1 MGSSSVRLRT
11 MLSALLLLIV
21 LVCSQLLAA
30 TVAPEQDGY
39 TGQRAVGRAGF
50 AYLGGLRTFVA
61 AVLWNRIDPL
71 LHGYY
76 NGVPL
81 DDQTYMIPTLRLIT
95 ALDPQFEQAYSLAV
109 WLVFK
114 RVGEEEGI
122 EIARSSVEENPRSG
136 MLRTGLAQVLL
147 FHGDEADEDEMRDAA
162 EFIVSDRAVWFD
174 DYSRFEGY
182 AAAATVFKR
191 LGMIE
196 EREKALAELE
206 KMRLSD
212 AEVGDHDHDGDGE
225 QDH

>member
-1 MGSSSVRLRT
+1 MGRSSTRLRT
-11 MLSALLLLIV
+11 SISALLLLV
-21 LVCSQLLAA
+21 ALVGSQFLASS
-30 TVAPEQDGY
+30 VAPERDGY

-61 AVLWNRIDPL
+61 AVLWNRIEPQ

-76 NGVPL
+76 SGVPL
-81 DDQTYMIPTLRLIT
+81 DDQTYMIPTLRLIN

-114 RVGEEEGI
+114 RVGETEGI
-122 EIARSSVEENPRSG
+122 EVARTSVEQNPRSG

-147 FHGDEADEDEMRDAA
+147 FHGDKADDEEMRDAA

-174 DYSRFEGY
+174 DFSRFEGY
-182 AAAATVFKR
+182 AAAASVFKR
-191 LGMIE
+191 LGMNE
-196 EREKALAELE
+196 ERAKALAELK

-212 AEVGDHDHDGDGE
+212 ADVGDHDHDGDGK

>member
-1 MGSSSVRLRT
+1 MGPYFARLRT
-11 MLSALLLLIV
+11 TLSALLLLIV

-30 TVAPEQDGY
+30 SVAPEQDGY

-76 NGVPL
+76 DGVPL

-95 ALDPQFEQAYSLAV
+95 ALDPQFERAYSLAV

-114 RVGEEEGI
+114 RVGETEGI
-122 EIARSSVEENPRSG
+122 DLARRSVAENPRSG
-136 MLRTGLAQVLL
+136 MLWTGLAQALL
-147 FHGDEADEDEMRDAA
+147 FHGEEADEEEMREAA
-162 EFIVSDRAVWFD
+162 EFIVSDRAVWLD

-182 AAAATVFKR
+182 AAAALVFKR
-191 LGMIE
+191 VGMPE
-196 EREKALAELE
+196 ERAKALAELE
-206 KMRLSD
+206 NMRLSD